1 MTDVTERPTALDK
14 WNAMTP
20 ESHADRKVREARGNL
35 SAAERYAELVQTA
48 KQTVKAENPDADQF
62 FLNRLGYRTDSPHE
76 MVRTARRDLGKAEAN
91 RDGESAARN
100 AILRHTDYGMF
111 TAAGNR
117 AVRSRLATIAKRAH
131 TGKIRNRHELSAAIR
146 AMMTEIA
153 SNKTPMSEVSD
164 TAVREVICEFLD
176 QIAADEW
183 ASQYDGYYEW
193 DL

>member
-1 MTDVTERPTALDK
+1 MTTIAPA
-14 WNAMTP
+14 

-35 SAAERYAELVQTA
+35 AAAEQYAELVQTA
-48 KQTVKAENPDADQF
+48 KQTVRASNPDADQF
-62 FLNRLGYRTDSPHE
+62 FLRRLGSGYDSPQDV
-76 MVRTARRDLGKAEAN
+76 VRKARRELGKAEAD

-100 AILRHTDYGMF
+100 AIMRCDNFGMF
-111 TAAGNR
+111 SAAGNR

-131 TGKIRNRHELSAAIR
+131 TGKIRNRNELSTAVR
-146 AMMTEIA
+146 SMMDEIA